1 MGLVQNPLAAA
12 NSVHKERKS
21 EKDKTK
27 DGFVKILLFFLFTFS
42 SSRVFV
48 VCTLLCSYK
57 FFHFAYSLKRKSALE
72 EIIQV
77 SSSLS

>member
-27 DGFVKILLFFLFTFS
+27 DGFVKILLFFFFAFS

-48 VCTLLCSYK
+48 VCTCFVLIN
-57 FFHFAYSLKRKSALE
+57 FFTLP
-72 EIIQV
+72 IV
-77 SSSLS
+77 